1 MEKFLEWTKGT
12 IYFLGQGEIPSFWIF
27 DYYYDLFYDIFSRQI
42 FSARVRRKNLLV
54 LYGED
59 SEVLKKI
66 V

>member
-12 IYFLGQGEIPSFWIF
+12 IYFLGQSEIPNFWIF
-27 DYYYDLFYDIFSRQI
+27 DYDYDLFYDIFRRQI
-42 FSARVRRKNLLV
+42 FSARVRTKNLLV